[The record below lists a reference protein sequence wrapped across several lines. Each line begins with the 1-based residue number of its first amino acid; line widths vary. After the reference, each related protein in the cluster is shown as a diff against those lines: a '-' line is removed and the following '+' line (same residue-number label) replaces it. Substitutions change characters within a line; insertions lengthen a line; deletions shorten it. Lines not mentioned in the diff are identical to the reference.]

1 MIIFPAIDLKDGKCV
16 RLYKGDFNKTTIFN
30 SSPYNQALQFKKKGF
45 TDLHLV
51 DLDGALKGRSKN
63 KKVIIKI
70 IKNTSLNV
78 QLGGGIRTL
87 KQISFWIKNGVSTVV
102 VGTMAVKNPKI
113 LKKACKLY
121 PGQIAVA
128 LDVRDN
134 FLAIEGWVRQTK
146 IKFMSLIKKL
156 EDFGVS
162 RIIFT
167 DIDKD
172 GTKAGINLYQ
182 LIKKTSNIKIPVVIS
197 GGVSDILDVKKLH
210 KVNKFNGVII
220 GKAIYD
226 KSINLKLLERFNN
239 NNIDE
244 KI

>member
-45 TDLHLV
+45 IHLHLV

-70 IKNTSLNV
+70 IKNTNLNV

-113 LKKACKLY
+113 LKKACDLF
-121 PGQIAVA
+121 PGRIAVA
-128 LDVRDN
+128 LDVRND
-134 FLAIEGWVRQTK
+134 FLAIKGWVEQTR
-146 IKFMSLIKKL
+146 IKFIDFVKKL
-156 EDFGVS
+156 ENFGVS
-162 RIIFT
+162 KVIYT
-167 DIDKD
+167 DINRD
-172 GTKAGINLYQ
+172 GTKTGVNIGKLKKIIN
-182 LIKKTSNIKIPVVIS
+182 TVNIPVVAS
-197 GGVSDILDVKKLH
+197 GGVSNITDIKKLSSIDQLE
-210 KVNKFNGVII
+210 GVIV

-226 KSINLKLLERFNN
+226 KTISLNKLLKFHY
-239 NNIDE
+239 
-244 KI
+244 

>member
-30 SSPYNQALQFKKKGF
+30 SSPYNQAVQFKKKGF

-70 IKNTSLNV
+70 IKNTNLNV

-102 VGTMAVKNPKI
+102 VGTLAIQNPKI
-113 LKKACKLY
+113 LKKACDLF
-121 PGQIAVA
+121 PGRIAVA
-128 LDVRDN
+128 LDVRNN
-134 FLAIEGWVRQTK
+134 FLAIKGWVKQTK
-146 IKFMSLIKKL
+146 IKLMDFSKKL

-162 RIIFT
+162 RIIYT
-167 DIDKD
+167 DINRD
-172 GTKAGINLYQ
+172 GTKKGVNFTQLKKIINK
-182 LIKKTSNIKIPVVIS
+182 INIPLVVS
-197 GGVSDILDVKKLH
+197 GGVSNIKDIQQLDKLRILD
-210 KVNKFNGVII
+210 GVII

-226 KSINLKLLERFNN
+226 KTIDQRKLVFLNKFFNA
-239 NNIDE
+239 
-244 KI
+244 K

>member
-113 LKKACKLY
+113 LKKACDLF
-121 PGQIAVA
+121 PGRIAVA
-128 LDVRDN
+128 LDVRNN
-134 FLAIEGWVRQTK
+134 FLAIKGWVKQTK
-146 IKFMSLIKKL
+146 IKLMDFSKKL

-162 RIIFT
+162 KIIYT
-167 DIDKD
+167 DINRD
-172 GTKAGINLYQ
+172 GTKKGLNFLQLKKIVNKIN
-182 LIKKTSNIKIPVVIS
+182 IPLVIS
-197 GGVSDILDVKKLH
+197 GGVSNLKDVQKLDKLEL
-210 KVNKFNGVII
+210 FNGVII

-226 KSINLKLLERFNN
+226 KTINQKKLVTFNKVLN
-239 NNIDE
+239 A
-244 KI
+244 K

>member
-51 DLDGALKGRSKN
+51 DLDGALKGKSKN

-70 IKNTSLNV
+70 IKNTNLNV

-102 VGTMAVKNPKI
+102 VGTMAIQNPKI
-113 LKKACKLY
+113 LKQACDLF

-128 LDVRDN
+128 LDVRNN
-134 FLAIEGWVRQTK
+134 FLAIKGWLKQTK
-146 IKFMSLIKKL
+146 IELSGFLKKL
-156 EDFGVS
+156 ESFGVS
-162 RIIFT
+162 RIIYT
-167 DIDKD
+167 DIDRD
-172 GTKAGINLYQ
+172 GTKQGVNFSQLKKIIRKVNTPLVVSGGI
-182 LIKKTSNIKIPVVIS
+182 SNINN
-197 GGVSDILDVKKLH
+197 VKKLY
-210 KVNKFNGVII
+210 KAKLFEGVII
-220 GKAIYD
+220 GRAIYD
-226 KSINLKLLERFNN
+226 KSISLGKLNKF
-239 NNIDE
+239 I
-244 KI
+244 

>member
-1 MIIFPAIDLKDGKCV
+1 MIIFPAIDLKDGECV

-63 KKVIIKI
+63 KEVIIKI
-70 IKNTSLNV
+70 IKSTNLNV

-113 LKKACKLY
+113 LKKACDLF
-121 PGQIAVA
+121 PGRIAVA
-128 LDVRDN
+128 LDVRNN
-134 FLAIEGWVRQTK
+134 FLAINGWVKQTK
-146 IKFMSLIKKL
+146 IKFMEYSKKL
-156 EDFGVS
+156 EDIGVS
-162 RIIFT
+162 SIIYT
-167 DIDKD
+167 DINRD
-172 GTKAGINLYQ
+172 GTKRGINFSKL
-182 LIKKTSNIKIPVVIS
+182 KKIINKINIPLVVS
-197 GGVSDILDVKKLH
+197 GGVSDMEDIKKLH
-210 KVNKFNGVII
+210 KAKLFHGVII

-226 KSINLKLLERFNN
+226 KSISLDKLNKF
-239 NNIDE
+239 I
-244 KI
+244 

>member
-30 SSPYNQALQFKKKGF
+30 SSPYNQAVQFKKKGF

-70 IKNTSLNV
+70 IKNTDLKV

-102 VGTMAVKNPKI
+102 VGTMAIQNPKI
-113 LKKACKLY
+113 LKKACDLF
-121 PGQIAVA
+121 PGRIAVA
-128 LDVRDN
+128 LDVRNN
-134 FLAIEGWVRQTK
+134 FLAIKGWVKQTR
-146 IKFMSLIKKL
+146 IKLMDFSKKL

-162 RIIFT
+162 RIIYT
-167 DIDKD
+167 DINRD
-172 GTKAGINLYQ
+172 GTKKGVNFSQLKKIINK
-182 LIKKTSNIKIPVVIS
+182 INIPLVVS
-197 GGVSDILDVKKLH
+197 GGVSNIKDVQKLDKLGL
-210 KVNKFNGVII
+210 FDGVII

-226 KSINLKLLERFNN
+226 KTIDQRKLVFFNKFFN
-239 NNIDE
+239 A
-244 KI
+244 K

>member
-16 RLYKGDFNKTTIFN
+16 RLYKGDFSKTTIFN
-30 SSPYNQALQFKKKGF
+30 SSPLNQALEFKKKGF
-45 TDLHLV
+45 KDLHLV

-87 KQISFWIKNGVSTVV
+87 NQISFWIKNGVSTVV

-113 LKKACKLY
+113 LQKACDLF
-121 PGQIAVA
+121 PGRIAVA
-128 LDVRDN
+128 LDVRNN
-134 FLAIEGWVRQTK
+134 FLAIKGWVKQTK
-146 IKFMSLIKKL
+146 IKLMDFSKKL

-162 RIIFT
+162 RIIYT
-167 DIDKD
+167 DINRD
-172 GTKAGINLYQ
+172 GTKIGVNFSQ
-182 LIKKTSNIKIPVVIS
+182 LKKIVSKVNIPLVVS
-197 GGVSDILDVKKLH
+197 GGVSNIKDVRKLY
-210 KVNKFNGVII
+210 KAGLFDGVII

-226 KSINLKLLERFNN
+226 KSISLSELKKFV
-239 NNIDE
+239 
-244 KI
+244 